1 MIAFSGGWLDPDG
14 WRVLE
19 NCVCLN
25 SIPSSNGLARELV
38 EAYFEEDQELRT
50 TVLAAEAQP
59 GAYGRNGRAWSAPA
73 GQGLYLTVVRRA
85 AKAEPLSIVPIAVA
99 RWASEALREKT
110 GAAIELKWPNDL
122 YSGGRK
128 LAGVI
133 AESRTQG
140 DDTYIAVGI
149 GVNVRGR
156 SDALGVPNA
165 TTLEELTGKK
175 LAIAGLVQAILDRL
189 DRELAAPRWDEE
201 VREWELASLHRPGD
215 RLTIRRNGE
224 ELRGEYLG
232 LDPAGFLRLKTEAG
246 ETIVATGEVAQW

>member
-1 MIAFSGGWLDPDG
+1 VIAFSGGWLDPDG

-19 NCVCLN
+19 NCICLN
-25 SIPSSNGLARELV
+25 SIASSNGLARELV

-85 AKAEPLSIVPIAVA
+85 AQAEPLSIVPIAVA

-175 LAIAGLVQAILDRL
+175 LAIAELVQAILDRL
-189 DRELAAPRWDEE
+189 DRELAAPRWAEE

-224 ELRGEYLG
+224 ELCGEYLG